1 MISCPKCKQNTLQAW
16 YRYTPSTPEAPA
28 EAAHYECGYWLHCY
42 DQDPGAE
49 IDAKYDS
56 MSN

>member
-1 MISCPKCKQNTLQAW
+1 MTCPQCSAENKQAW
-16 YRYTPSTPEAPA
+16 YRYTPSTTEAPA
-28 EAAHYECGYWLHCY
+28 ESAHYECQYCGHCY